1 MGNQQVVTGD
11 LVSRSKQSGKP
22 VTHGLGFIQLQI
34 WEAVME
40 EATGEFSQTWYSLT
54 EQARKYS
61 FHHMGTAEISTCG
74 SVGNSEI
81 SGFFLHCE
89 ALQTID
95 IWLYM
100 IRNRIN
106 EIWII
111 IKNATK

>member
-1 MGNQQVVTGD
+1 
-11 LVSRSKQSGKP
+11 
-22 VTHGLGFIQLQI
+22 
-34 WEAVME
+34 ME
-40 EATGEFSQTWYSLT
+40 EATGLFSQTWYSLT
-54 EQARKYS
+54 EQTRKYS
-61 FHHMGTAEISTCG
+61 FQHMGTAEISTCG
-74 SVGNSEI
+74 FVGNSEI
-81 SGFFLHCE
+81 SGFFLHYE